1 MAPMQ
6 PPQTPE
12 VIFDEAEGYHQAYA
26 NSVQVKLTMWDFEL
40 VFGKIKR
47 NTSGDNGVATVVI
60 ENFGAVTLSP
70 SQAKALSEVLVQHV
84 KMYEENFG
92 PIPLRQWTPKSAVT
106 M

>member
-6 PPQTPE
+6 TPQQPQ
-12 VIFDEAEGYHQAYA
+12 VIFEEADNYHQAYA
-26 NSVQVKLTMWDFEL
+26 NSVQVRMTMWDLEL
-40 VFGKIKR
+40 VFGKIKQ
-47 NTSGDNGVATVVI
+47 NAAADGAPTVVI

-84 KMYEENFG
+84 RMYEENFG
-92 PIPLRQWTPKSAVT
+92 PIPLKQWTAKSTVT